1 MLTFNTTGSLVFSNL
16 TDAAGVA
23 FFVRP
28 RGGKENLN
36 NL

>member
-1 MLTFNTTGSLVFSNL
+1 MLTFNTTGSLVFGNL

>member
-1 MLTFNTTGSLVFSNL
+1 MLTFNTTGPLVFGNL
-16 TDAAGVA
+16 TDATGVA
-23 FFVRP
+23 LFIRP

>member
-1 MLTFNTTGSLVFSNL
+1 MLTFNTTGSLVFGNL

-23 FFVRP
+23 FFVCPWGRE
-28 RGGKENLN
+28 ENLD